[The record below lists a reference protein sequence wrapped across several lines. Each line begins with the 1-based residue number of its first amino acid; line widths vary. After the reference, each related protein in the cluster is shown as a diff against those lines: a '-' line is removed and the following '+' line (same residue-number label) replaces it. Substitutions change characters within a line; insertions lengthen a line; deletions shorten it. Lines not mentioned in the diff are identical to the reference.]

1 MVFWARLDSPP
12 NLLGEEETYRG
23 NVMVFGSRLDNPELN
38 FPNLPGE
45 EEKYRGNVVVF
56 GPRLDSLG
64 ARPSVVKIL

>member
-1 MVFWARLDSPP
+1 
-12 NLLGEEETYRG
+12 
-23 NVMVFGSRLDNPELN
+23 MVFGSRLDNPELN

-64 ARPSVVKIL
+64 ARPSVIKIL